1 MVKKNERKVQI
12 LELLEGNEMTA
23 QEVNSSLGIDHAPR
37 LLGYYHSQG
46 ILKRDETSAPG
57 GGIQYRYELSSS
69 GKDKL
74 EYLK

>member
-1 MVKKNERKVQI
+1 VKKNERKVQI
-12 LELLEGNEMTA
+12 LELLDGSRMTP
-23 QEVNSSLGIDHAPR
+23 QEVNSSLGIEHASR
-37 LLGYYHSQG
+37 LLGYYHRQG
-46 ILKRDETSAPG
+46 ILKRDETPAPR